1 MSEKHFLTCA
11 APIVCVVPNLPILK
25 RPYLY
30 CLRPSS
36 KFCTTPSLC
45 YFLPCFFG
53 TRCVV
58 LFSNIMDL
66 NLLSVG
72 TLVLA
77 APWYVFYGMKSPIY
91 HWFDTDDM
99 IFATA
104 MTWYHKHWQ
113 TNTGNT
119 GTNTFTHIY
128 KYTFT
133 APVMCPHQLPI
144 LHWMNNF
151 PTYKFNIQRSTM
163 SLLFKKYYNSLVEVI
178 HLLNTF
184 N

>member
-1 MSEKHFLTCA
+1 MSKKHFLTCT
-11 APIVCVVPNLPILK
+11 APIVCVVPNLPNLK
-25 RPYLY
+25 RPHLH
-30 CLRPSS
+30 CLHRSS

-53 TRCVV
+53 TWYVV

-66 NLLSVG
+66 NLLSLG
-72 TLVLA
+72 TLVQA
-77 APWYVFYGMKSPIY
+77 GPWYVFYGTKSPIY
-91 HWFDTDDM
+91 YWFDTDDL

-133 APVMCPHQLPI
+133 PPVMCPHQLPI

-151 PTYKFNIQRSTM
+151 PRYKFNIQISTK
-163 SLLFKKYYNSLVEVI
+163 SLLFKKYYNSLVEII
-178 HLLNTF
+178 HLLNRF

>member
-1 MSEKHFLTCA
+1 MSKKHFLTCT
-11 APIVCVVPNLPILK
+11 APIVCVVPNLPNLK
-25 RPYLY
+25 RPHLH
-30 CLRPSS
+30 CLHRSS

-53 TRCVV
+53 TWYVV

-66 NLLSVG
+66 NLLSLG

-77 APWYVFYGMKSPIY
+77 GPWYVFYGTKSPIY
-91 HWFDTDDM
+91 YWFDTDDL

-113 TNTGNT
+113 TNTENT

-128 KYTFT
+128 KYIFKP
-133 APVMCPHQLPI
+133 PVMCPHQLPI

-151 PTYKFNIQRSTM
+151 PRYKFNIQISTK
-163 SLLFKKYYNSLVEVI
+163 SLPFKKYYNSLVEII
-178 HLLNTF
+178 HLLNRF

>member
-53 TRCVV
+53 TWCVV

-77 APWYVFYGMKSPIY
+77 APWYVFYGTKSPIY
-91 HWFDTDDM
+91 YWFDTDDM

-113 TNTGNT
+113 TNTGST

-128 KYTFT
+128 IHTTTCYVPTSATYITLNEQLSDIQIQYT
-133 APVMCPHQLPI
+133 
-144 LHWMNNF
+144 
-151 PTYKFNIQRSTM
+151 
-163 SLLFKKYYNSLVEVI
+163 EV
-178 HLLNTF
+178 HNVFAVQKVL
-184 N
+184 